1 MKISLISLRPSLTS
15 RGDSTIEATVRLT
28 GGHEAV
34 ATAPAGASTGE
45 FECMHLPRGGA
56 QAAIGAFRAEK
67 LIGADASD
75 LKLVSDL
82 LKEVDGTNNFSS
94 IGGAT
99 AFAVSV
105 ASAAAEAKAQS
116 VPLFRLLNGTARAL
130 PFPLGNVLG
139 GGKHAGN
146 GSPDIQ
152 EFLVS
157 SVGASDP
164 WAAINGNLSVHRLVR
179 KLIEKRDPQFAGGK
193 GDEGAW
199 APNLKDEEALDI
211 VRDAVDAAS
220 RELGFRIIMGVDFAA
235 STFYSNG
242 IYNYYRKGKK
252 LNVEGQLAYV
262 EMIAKKYDLQF
273 IEDPF
278 EEEDFES
285 FAELTKRLSNVLV
298 VGDDIF
304 VTNISR
310 LKKGIKMGTANAVIL
325 KVNQV
330 GTLYDAMEF
339 SRMAREGHMSV
350 VTSHR
355 SGDTP
360 EGYLAHI
367 AVGSSSVLMKSGVA
381 GGERTAKLMELDRI
395 AKFDK
400 GLRMAKVGV

>member
-1 MKISLISLRPSLTS
+1 MKIDSVSLRPSITS
-15 RGDSTIEATVRLT
+15 RNDPTIEATVRVK
-28 GGHEAV
+28 GGYEAV

-45 FECMHLPRGGA
+45 FEALHLPKGGT
-56 QAAIGAFRAEK
+56 QAAIDAFRVEK

-82 LKEVDGTNNFSS
+82 LKEIDGTNNFSS
-94 IGGAT
+94 IGAAT

-105 ASAAAEAKAQS
+105 ASAAAEAKARS
-116 VPLFRLLNGTARAL
+116 IPLFKLLDGSAKLL

-157 SVGASDP
+157 SVGAGDP
-164 WAAINGNLSVHRLVR
+164 WMAINGNINVHRQVR
-179 KLIEKRDPQFAGGK
+179 KLLEKRDPQFAGGK

-199 APNLKDEEALDI
+199 APNLKDEEALEI
-211 VRDAVDAAS
+211 VRNAVDATS
-220 RELGFRIIMGVDFAA
+220 KELGFKIIMGVDMAS

-242 IYNYYRKGKK
+242 IYDYSRKGKK
-252 LNVEGQLAYV
+252 LNTEEQLAYV
-262 EMIAKKYDLQF
+262 EKIAKTYDLQYV
-273 IEDPF
+273 EDPF
-278 EEEDFES
+278 DEQDFES
-285 FAELTKRLSNVLV
+285 FADLTKGLSNVLV

-304 VTNISR
+304 VTNVSR
-310 LKKGIKMGTANAVIL
+310 LKKGIDKRAANAVIL

-330 GTLYDAMEF
+330 GTLYDALEF
-339 SRMAREGHMSV
+339 SRLAREGHMGV

-367 AVGSSSVLMKSGVA
+367 AVGSSSILMKSGVA
-381 GGERTAKLMELDRI
+381 GGERTAKLMELDKI

-400 GLRMAKVGV
+400 GLKMVKVVV